1 MQVLGTRAGGFRKK
15 PRSESPIFFQ
25 HFRFLRPFL
34 AVDTR
39 TFLYLHV
46 HPIGRLRHDP
56 FPPFRLQDTKFLIPL
71 KKIQLEILGLSSSQS
86 QSGSFALILGE
97 KGGNRRLP
105 IIIGMFEAQSIAIQ
119 IEKISPNRPLTHD
132 LFKSFAEHVHVVI
145 LEVVISDLKEGVFYS
160 RIVCSDGATTFDID
174 ARPSDAI
181 AIGLRFG
188 VPIYTVESVLSEAG
202 IILSDLD
209 EAESD
214 TEDEDD
220 DEDDDNDTDS
230 PRAARTQP
238 EPRDP
243 SGQVSMEELSKMLS
257 EALNREDYEKA
268 AKIRDELNKRNG

>member
-1 MQVLGTRAGGFRKK
+1 M
-15 PRSESPIFFQ
+15 
-25 HFRFLRPFL
+25 
-34 AVDTR
+34 
-39 TFLYLHV
+39 
-46 HPIGRLRHDP
+46 
-56 FPPFRLQDTKFLIPL
+56 

-97 KGGNRRLP
+97 KHGNRRLP

-132 LFKSFAEHVHVVI
+132 LFKAFAEHVRVTIV
-145 LEVVISDLKEGVFYS
+145 EVVISDLKEGVFYS
-160 RIVCSDGATTFDID
+160 RIVCSDGATTFEID

-188 VPIYTVESVLSEAG
+188 VNIFTVESVLSEAG

-209 EAESD
+209 ENAEGE
-214 TEDEDD
+214 EDEDD
-220 DEDDDNDTDS
+220 DDRDEDEDDDDDA
-230 PRAARTQP
+230 PRPAKAAA

-243 SGQVSMEELSKMLS
+243 SGQVSLDELTKMLAQ
-257 EALNREDYEKA
+257 ALEREDYEKA